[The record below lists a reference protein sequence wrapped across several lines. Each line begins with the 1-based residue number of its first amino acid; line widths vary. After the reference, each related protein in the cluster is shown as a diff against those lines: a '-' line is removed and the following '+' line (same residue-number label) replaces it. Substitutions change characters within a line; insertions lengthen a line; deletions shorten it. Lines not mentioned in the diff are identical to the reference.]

1 MAGRNTLLLLFL
13 LSIICCQNK
22 PNSYQNELPS
32 FVSSAKNDAKFNSV
46 RKPIDLNAQKAK
58 EIDNKVLTI
67 FQDSNEN
74 YWFGTNGGAYRYD
87 GKNLIKIT
95 RKDGLFQDQ
104 VRNIQEDEMGNIW
117 FSTGGYG
124 VCRLNEQDITTYTI
138 KENEAFYRNNQ
149 VNEKPTAKDLWFAA
163 GGGVFRYSKD
173 NFDYLPLLKPDV
185 FSSSTKPPYQTS
197 PYGVYSILKDRKG
210 NIWFGTQS
218 LGVCRYDGV
227 SFTWLTQKGLAG
239 PAVLAIFEDIKGN
252 LWFGNNGNGLFLYD
266 GKILRNITE
275 EKGLGNPN
283 FIKNGISKPGN
294 LARVWSIHESENGQL
309 WIGTGDSG
317 ACIYDGTELI
327 NYTEKQGLP
336 NVGIETIF
344 KDKKGKIW
352 LGTDGAGIFTFN
364 GTNFD
369 KLKI

>member
-1 MAGRNTLLLLFL
+1 MAAKNTLLLLLL

-22 PNSYQNELPS
+22 PNSYQNEFPS
-32 FVSSAKNDAKFNSV
+32 SVSSAKNDAKFNSV

-104 VRNIQEDEMGNIW
+104 VRNIQEDELGNIW

-124 VCRLNEQDITTYTI
+124 VCRLNEQDITTFTI
-138 KENEAFYRNNQ
+138 KENETFYRNNQ
-149 VNEKPTAKDLWFAA
+149 VNEKPNAKDLWFAA

-185 FSSSTKPPYQTS
+185 FSSSVKSPYQTS
-197 PYGVYSILKDRKG
+197 PNTVYSILKDSRD

-227 SFTWLTQKGLAG
+227 TFTWFTQNGLAG
-239 PAVLAIFEDIKGN
+239 PAVLAIFEDKKAIYGSEIMETVCFFMMVK
-252 LWFGNNGNGLFLYD
+252 FY
-266 GKILRNITE
+266 
-275 EKGLGNPN
+275 
-283 FIKNGISKPGN
+283 GI
-294 LARVWSIHESENGQL
+294 
-309 WIGTGDSG
+309 
-317 ACIYDGTELI
+317 
-327 NYTEKQGLP
+327 
-336 NVGIETIF
+336 
-344 KDKKGKIW
+344 
-352 LGTDGAGIFTFN
+352 
-364 GTNFD
+364 
-369 KLKI
+369 